1 MDPDRTQG
9 LSTFNMGW
17 CYFIQFRSIKCIW
30 YSSLSLMADTLLI
43 LFTLCFFCLNQY
55 KPILLNWQNLTSPD
69 LLWSTTDILHLRL
82 LLYGPLCKLCGNK
95 GTAEGDTSG
104 GMTKCSG
111 FWPTSW
117 SGRCSENG
125 KPTGTPK
132 PAIQLVTA
140 AERLSAPR
148 KTKKKILKNGILQ
161 MAQGREM
168 RVETYEVLP
177 FKTHL
182 NNRK

>member
-9 LSTFNMGW
+9 LSTLNMGW

-95 GTAEGDTSG
+95 GTMGCILSG
-104 GMTKCSG
+104 CS
-111 FWPTSW
+111 TQ
-117 SGRCSENG
+117 RRE
-125 KPTGTPK
+125 
-132 PAIQLVTA
+132 IQVVA
-140 AERLSAPR
+140 WQSAPGSGQHLGAGDAQR
-148 KTKKKILKNGILQ
+148 TANPRGLQ
-161 MAQGREM
+161 SQ
-168 RVETYEVLP
+168 P
-177 FKTHL
+177 FS
-182 NNRK
+182 